1 MAEEVLKVLVDT
13 SIWSLALRRRA
24 HQLSSDEQ
32 RLVDELA
39 EVVREGR
46 ATILGAV
53 RQELLTGIR
62 TEPVFERVRERVR
75 NFRDEPLTVE
85 DYEEAARHTNT
96 CLRAG
101 IAGSA
106 VDFLIC
112 AAASRRDF
120 DIYTTDPDFERY
132 AKHLPVRLYHP
143 RKRD

>member
-1 MAEEVLKVLVDT
+1 MKVLVDT
-13 SIWSLALRRRA
+13 SIWSLALRRRP

-46 ATILGAV
+46 ASILGVV

-75 NFRDEPLTVE
+75 NFQDEPLVLD
-85 DYEEAARHTNT
+85 DYEEAARHANT
-96 CLRAG
+96 CIRVG

-120 DIYTTDPDFERY
+120 EVYTTDPDFERY